1 MKLGFVGYTV
11 RFHTFTPEQVEETYR
26 KISALGYDGL
36 ENPLGSKFFTPA
48 EELDLLKK
56 YNLSIAVPAGGDLND
71 PDKCMRLCEEYD
83 VNILGISS
91 IPGEMMNSV
100 DGFKAYALQMN
111 KWAAPFKGTGIR
123 LKYHNHSQEFR
134 NFPELCPVFFGFA
147 AVSVLR
153 SSPAQI
159 SAIRCLLSYITA
171 WVLSHCISSYC
182 GGWVLV
188 LDRYANQNS
197 PTARPHIFTNCI
209 PGGFRFFRLPPI
221 TSKA

>member
-1 MKLGFVGYTV
+1 MTARIKRKRAV
-11 RFHTFTPEQVEETYR
+11 RIYELLVFRCMYSNLKPIKALSDFPHNAISNYLLCLAIAPYCFAICECDANNSFHIKGNCAEQFFSCLPQCR
-26 KISALGYDGL
+26 RLNLRD
-36 ENPLGSKFFTPA
+36 NGSKFF
-48 EELDLLKK
+48 
-56 YNLSIAVPAGGDLND
+56 
-71 PDKCMRLCEEYD
+71 LCY
-83 VNILGISS
+83 L
-91 IPGEMMNSV
+91 
-100 DGFKAYALQMN
+100 
-111 KWAAPFKGTGIR
+111 
-123 LKYHNHSQEFR
+123 FR

-159 SAIRCLLSYITA
+159 SVIRCLLSYITA